1 MRSGLAVLALVLV
14 GGVAFARVADIPLED
29 PVWWLMNDTAPRVT
43 IQAPSGPVRG
53 TAEARLTLDPPGR
66 TRIVSVRVDDQAV
79 ASSDAPLSVDTS
91 KLKDGQHRLEVV
103 VHDTSRRQ
111 NLATGAW
118 TFVSD
123 NTPPRIDIS
132 LDPSEG
138 PLEGRTV
145 VLNVRADE
153 PLQDVRAALNGR
165 AITLQPGQNGSVWM
179 LHGTAPDAP
188 DSEVTVQVRAND
200 AVGNASDVERSW
212 PVRRANFPEDDLDVE
227 PTAAEVQAHLDEDR
241 RLAEVYRESSGPR
254 LWDGQFRV
262 PVQGQVTTAFGT
274 HRSYEYHPGMDFAA
288 SLGAPVTA
296 PANGGVVFVGSVP
309 ARGNVVILDHGAG
322 VYSTY
327 AHLQRAEVEVGAS
340 VKPGQVIG
348 RVGSTGFSTGPHLH
362 WEIWVDGGNVDPLEW
377 TRRSFP

>member
-1 MRSGLAVLALVLV
+1 VLVLVLV
-14 GGVAFARVADIPLED
+14 GGVAFARVADVPLED
-29 PVWWLMNDTAPRVT
+29 PVWWLMNDTPPGVAIEAPT
-43 IQAPSGPVRG
+43 GPLRG
-53 TAEARLTLDPPGR
+53 SVDAKLRLEPAGR
-66 TRIVSVRVDDQAV
+66 TRVVSVRVDDQALPS
-79 ASSDAPLSVDTS
+79 ADSRLSVDTS

-123 NTPPRIDIS
+123 NTAPRIELT

-145 VLNVRADE
+145 LLGVRADE

-165 AITLQPGQNGSVWM
+165 EVRLQAGQNGSAWL
-179 LHGTAPDAP
+179 LHGTAPDTP
-188 DSEVTVQVRAND
+188 ESEVTVQVRAND

-288 SLGAPVTA
+288 SLGAPVMA
-296 PANGGVVFVGSVP
+296 PANGAVVFVGSVP

-322 VYSTY
+322 VFSTY